1 MRTDHWPNNGRR
13 LWTSTNPVEWVKA
26 ELQCPGKDLYCD
38 GGAEL
43 LHQLLQAGLVDRWII
58 TTVPVLLGNGI
69 PLLDHPN
76 RLSDFTLETT
86 THYPNGVVQ
95 RTYAKKLNV
104 A

>member
-1 MRTDHWPNNGRR
+1 MK
-13 LWTSTNPVEWVKA
+13 S
-26 ELQCPGKDLYCD
+26 QPGGVLYCD

-76 RLSDFTLETT
+76 RLSDFTLEAT
-86 THYPNGVVQ
+86 THYNNGVVQ